1 MDGTQ
6 QTIGISAHG
15 AHALARARAGGR
27 SGALVHVLRRR
38 AGAGPDRETGMT
50 RPGAQDAPH
59 PAPAVPV
66 HDARALVAA
75 TGNLARIVLD
85 GQDYWLRITRA
96 GKLILTK

>member
-1 MDGTQ
+1 MDGTR
-6 QTIGISAHG
+6 QTIGLSAQETR
-15 AHALARARAGGR
+15 ALARTRPGGGG
-27 SGALVHVLRRR
+27 GALVHVLRRR

-50 RPGAQDAPH
+50 RPEAPRS
-59 PAPAVPV
+59 ASAVPV

-75 TGNLARIVLD
+75 TGNLACIVLD